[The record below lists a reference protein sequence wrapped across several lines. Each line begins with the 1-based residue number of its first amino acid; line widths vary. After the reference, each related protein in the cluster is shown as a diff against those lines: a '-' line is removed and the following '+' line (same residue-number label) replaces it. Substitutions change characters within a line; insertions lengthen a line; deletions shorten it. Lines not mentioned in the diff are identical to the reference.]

1 MKSHHVPVLLEKT
14 IEYLVTNLSG
24 AYFDG
29 TIGFGG
35 HSSKILSQLD
45 DDAKLIGTDK
55 DKIAFDYST
64 KKFDNDG
71 RVVVFNTAF
80 TNIDV
85 ISRLENIRG
94 YDGIFADLGVSSFQL
109 DDAESGFTFREDVP
123 LDLRMDKTKGISA
136 AEVVNT
142 FDYAEI
148 VKILFKYGEDP
159 RSKFITKEIIAHREK
174 EKIKTTGQLRK
185 IVEKTVNQKVIKKS
199 LSRVFQAFRIYVNDE
214 LEELKIFLQKSV
226 DLLKPNGRIVILTY
240 HSLEDR
246 IVKEFF
252 KYESL
257 DCICP
262 PDFPICVCDKKSNLK
277 ILTKK
282 PLSPDKKELEINR
295 RSRSAKLRA
304 AEKI

>member
-1 MKSHHVPVLLEKT
+1 MENHHVPVLLEKT
-14 IEYLVTNLSG
+14 IEYLVTNHSG

-35 HSSKILSQLD
+35 HARKILSQLD
-45 DDAKLIGTDK
+45 DGAKLIGTDK

-64 KKFDNDG
+64 NKFKDDK

-80 TNIDV
+80 TNIDA
-85 ISRLENIRG
+85 IGRIENVNRF
-94 YDGIFADLGVSSFQL
+94 DGIFADLGVSSFQL
-109 DDAESGFTFREDVP
+109 DNADSGFTFREDVP

-136 AEVVNT
+136 MDVVNG
-142 FDYAEI
+142 FDYKDI
-148 VKILFKYGEDP
+148 VKILYKYGEDQK
-159 RSKFITKEIIAHREK
+159 SKYIAKEIVAQREK
-174 EKIKTTGQLRK
+174 EQIKTTGQLRK
-185 IVEKTVNQKVIKKS
+185 IIEKSVNQKNVKKS

-214 LEELKIFLQKSV
+214 LEELKVFLKKSSE
-226 DLLKPNGRIVILTY
+226 LLKPKGRIVVLTY

-252 KYESL
+252 KYESS
-257 DCICP
+257 DCVCP
-262 PDFPICVCDKKSNLK
+262 PEFPICVCDKKANLK

-282 PLSPDKKELEINR
+282 PLIPDRAELESNR